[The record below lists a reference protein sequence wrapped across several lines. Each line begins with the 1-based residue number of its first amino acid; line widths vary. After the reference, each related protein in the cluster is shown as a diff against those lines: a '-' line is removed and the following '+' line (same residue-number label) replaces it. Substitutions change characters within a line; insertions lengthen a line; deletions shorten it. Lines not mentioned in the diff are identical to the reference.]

1 MVEVLKVATYRVAK
15 YHRYD
20 GYIRVKIFAGW
31 GKKFGRTCRF
41 AKSSLFFWKICT
53 IYVIFLCINLPNM
66 IELS

>member
-31 GKKFGRTCRF
+31 GKKFGRRCNL
-41 AKSSLFFWKICT
+41 AKISLFWEDLHH
-53 IYVIFLCINLPNM
+53 YARFL
-66 IELS
+66 